1 MTDAFD
7 TAEALP
13 ETPAAVAPE
22 TDLMSKF
29 DGLIAER
36 QALLDSGVTDPFAI
50 VMEQVKSPTEAV
62 IKGKDTILLGT
73 YNYMGMTFDP
83 DVIQAGKDALD
94 QFGSGTNGSRML
106 NGTFRDHMEV
116 EQALRDF
123 YGTTG
128 AIVFSTGYMANLGMI
143 STLAGKGEYVILDA
157 DSHASI
163 YDGCAQ
169 GNAEIVR
176 FRHNS
181 VEDLDKRLGRLPKES
196 GKLVVLE
203 GVYSMLGDVAPL
215 KEMVDVAKKHN
226 AMVLSDE
233 AHSMGF
239 YGPNGRGVY
248 EAQGCEGDVDF
259 IVGTF
264 SKSVGTVGGFCVSN
278 HPKFEA
284 IRLAC
289 RPYIFTAS
297 LPPSVVA
304 TAAMSIRKLQH
315 AHNKRAHLWENA
327 KQLHG
332 GLIKLG
338 FKLGTEAP
346 DSAIVAVIL
355 DDQEQ
360 AVMMWQALL
369 DGGLY
374 VNMARPP
381 ATPAGTFLLR
391 CSLCAE
397 HTSDQLDA
405 VLQRFEA
412 AGRLTGALS

>member
-1 MTDAFD
+1 
-7 TAEALP
+7 
-13 ETPAAVAPE
+13 
-22 TDLMSKF
+22 MSKF
-29 DGLIAER
+29 DALINER
-36 QALLDSGVTDPFAI
+36 ERLLASGVTDPYAV

-94 QFGSGTNGSRML
+94 KFGSGTNGSRML
-106 NGTFRDHMEV
+106 NGTFRDHMDV
-116 EQALRDF
+116 EQALREF
-123 YGTTG
+123 YGVSG

-143 STLAGKGEYVILDA
+143 STLVGKGEYVILDA

-163 YDGCAQ
+163 YDGCKQ

-181 VEDLDKRLGRLPKES
+181 VEDLDKRLGRLPKEA

-203 GVYSMLGDVAPL
+203 GVYSMLGDIAPL
-215 KEMVDVAKKHN
+215 KEMVEVAKKHG

-239 YGPNGRGVY
+239 FGPNGRGVY
-248 EAQGCEGDVDF
+248 EDQGLEGQVDF
-259 IVGTF
+259 VVGTF

-304 TAAMSIRKLQH
+304 TAATSIRKLMH

-327 KQLHG
+327 RTLHA
-332 GLIKLG
+332 GLKEMG
-338 FKLGTEAP
+338 FKLGTENP
-346 DSAIVAVIL
+346 DSAIIAVIL
-355 DDQEQ
+355 EDQVQ
-360 AVMMWQALL
+360 GAMMWQALL
-369 DGGLY
+369 EGGLY
-374 VNMARPP
+374 VNLARPP

-397 HTSDQLDA
+397 HTAEQIQR
-405 VLQRFEA
+405 VLGMFKA
-412 AGRLTGALS
+412 AGQAVGVIA

>member
-1 MTDAFD
+1 MT
-7 TAEALP
+7 
-13 ETPAAVAPE
+13 ETGLQSETLDLDPAPVAPE
-22 TDLMSKF
+22 RDLMSKF
-29 DGLIAER
+29 DSLIAER
-36 QALLDSGVTDPFAI
+36 KALIDTGVTDPFAI
-50 VMEQVKSPTEAV
+50 VMDRVKSPTEAV
-62 IKGKDTILLGT
+62 IAGRDTILLGT

-83 DVIQAGKDALD
+83 DVIAAGHAALD

-106 NGTFRDHMEV
+106 NGTFRDHMDA

-123 YGTTG
+123 YDTTG

-143 STLAGKGEYVILDA
+143 STLVGKGEYVILDA

-163 YDGCAQ
+163 YDGCKQ

-181 VEDLDKRLGRLPKES
+181 VEDLDKRLGRLPKEA

-215 KEMVDVAKKHN
+215 REMVAVAKKHD

-248 EAQGCEGDVDF
+248 EDQGLEADVDF
-259 IVGTF
+259 VVGTF

-304 TAAMSIRKLQH
+304 TAAASIRKLMT
-315 AHNKRAHLWENA
+315 AHDKRAQLWANA
-327 KQLHG
+327 RQLHG
-332 GLIKLG
+332 GLKAMG

-360 AVMMWQALL
+360 AVTMWQALL
-369 DGGLY
+369 HGGAY

-397 HTSDQLDA
+397 HSEAQIDA
-405 VLQRFEA
+405 VLAAFRA
-412 AGRLTGALS
+412 AGQAVGAIG